1 MIKQEKKKEIMKNH
15 LLKMLELNSKMSN
28 ITLKVVKMTKNKKSS
43 EPKN

>member
-28 ITLKVVKMTKNKKSS
+28 ITLKVVKMIKNKKSS